1 MSKRVKKK
9 ETELFFDSFKHFKNN
24 FSNLICLELPKL
36 VNSKDADEYL
46 KLKSVNYKSKYPDM
60 KKIGLIDYK
69 KPSDN
74 EFSLSEEGK
83 IIYDIIKTKNNLFEY
98 KMSDDVRLESINPT
112 KLWKS
117 LNNKER
123 KIIEKQLVK
132 LLISYYDTADCIR
145 PYLSLIK
152 TIEKLDIK
160 KLDDDTLCN
169 ILAQKKSDIL
179 LKTIDKKAYEKLDSA
194 TKIEL
199 KRPIS
204 YMINGLETAGIIDS
218 NGNVVY
224 DKDSIKDIIFDLNEV
239 YLRAEG
245 DIESGKKTTRSSKE
259 QTDFRN
265 AVLKAYGYKCAI
277 TGESIQIKNEKNK
290 KTYLLDAAHI
300 IPYSDSG
307 SFAVTNG
314 IALSPHM
321 HRIFDK
327 RLFAFK
333 YNEDGTLEIVVTKS
347 AKVKDVTGVLTS
359 LDKKRVYLPKKQEY
373 HPNTSA
379 IMYRKKKYLL

>member
-60 KKIGLIDYK
+60 KKIGLIDYE

-98 KMSDDVRLESINPT
+98 KMSDGIRLDSINPT
-112 KLWKS
+112 KLWKNLS
-117 LNNKER
+117 NKER

-152 TIEKLDIK
+152 IIEKLDIK
-160 KLDDDTLCN
+160 RLDNNTLCN

-218 NGNVVY
+218 NENVVY
-224 DKDSIKDIIFDLNEV
+224 DKSLIKDIIFDLNEV
-239 YLRAEG
+239 YLKAEG
-245 DIESGKKTTRSSKE
+245 DIESDKKTTRSSKE

-277 TGESIQIKNEKNK
+277 TGESIQIKNDKNQ

-321 HRIFDK
+321 HRMFDK

-333 YNEDGTLEIVVTKS
+333 YNEDGTLEVVVTKS
-347 AKVKDVTGVLTS
+347 AKVKDVTGVLAS

>member
-83 IIYDIIKTKNNLFEY
+83 IIYDIIKKKNNLFEY
-98 KMSDDVRLESINPT
+98 KMSDDVRLESIKPT
-112 KLWKS
+112 KLWKNLS
-117 LNNKER
+117 NKER

-152 TIEKLDIK
+152 IIEKLDIK
-160 KLDDDTLCN
+160 KLDTNTLCN

-179 LKTIDKKAYEKLDSA
+179 LKKIDKKAFQKLDSA
-194 TKIEL
+194 TQIEL

-204 YMINGLETAGIIDS
+204 YMINGLETSGIIDS
-218 NGNVVY
+218 NENVVY
-224 DKDSIKDIIFDLNEV
+224 NKEVIKDIIFDLNEV
-239 YLRAEG
+239 YLKAEE
-245 DIESGKKTTRSSKE
+245 DIDAGKTPPRSSKE

-321 HRIFDK
+321 HRMFDK

-333 YNEDGTLEIVVTKS
+333 YNEDGTLEVVVTKS
-347 AKVKDVTGVLTS
+347 AKVKDLTGVLAS
-359 LDKKRVYLPKKQEY
+359 LDKKQVYLPKKQEY

-379 IMYRKKKYLL
+379 IMYRKKNYLL

>member
-36 VNSKDADEYL
+36 VNSKDANEYL

-60 KKIGLIDYK
+60 KKIGLIDYE
-69 KPSDN
+69 KPMDN

-98 KMSDDVRLESINPT
+98 KMSNDGRLESISPT
-112 KLWKS
+112 RLWENLGK
-117 LNNKER
+117 KER

-152 TIEKLDIK
+152 IIEKLDIK
-160 KLDDDTLCN
+160 KLDIDTLCN

-179 LKTIDKKAYEKLDSA
+179 LKTIDKKAYEKLDSE

-218 NGNVVY
+218 NENVVY
-224 DKDSIKDIIFDLNEV
+224 DKETIKTIIHDLNEV
-239 YLRAEG
+239 YLKAEE
-245 DIESGKKTTRSSKE
+245 DIEIGKNQTRSSKD
-259 QTDFRN
+259 QKDFRN

-277 TGESIQIKNEKNK
+277 TGESIQIKTEKNK
-290 KTYLLDAAHI
+290 KIYLLDAAHI

-321 HRIFDK
+321 HRMFDK

-333 YNEDGTLEIVVTKS
+333 YNENGTLEIVVTKS
-347 AKVKDVTGVLTS
+347 AKVKDITGVLAS
-359 LDKKRVYLPKKQEY
+359 LDKKQVFLPKNQEQ
-373 HPNTSA
+373 HPNPAA
-379 IMYRKKKYLL
+379 IAYRKKKYLL